1 MPFYTKKPVT
11 IEARQFLPDTAVSV
25 ADWCY
30 GDLVNDDDAA
40 QDDVPLYIAISTL
53 EGVMEAKLGDYIIKG
68 VNGEFYPCKP
78 DIFDKTYEPFKRVT
92 FGETVIRVDD
102 MVDHEDGSCTIGFS
116 MDAKSIR
123 TFAEIGVKKVL
134 IDECNRILSENDEF
148 DTNVGC

>member
-30 GDLVNDDDAA
+30 GDLINDDKA
-40 QDDVPLYIAISTL
+40 IAIGTL

-78 DIFDKTYEPFKRVT
+78 DIFDKTYEPFKRVI

-123 TFAEIGVKKVL
+123 TFAEIGMKKVL